1 MYSWILK
8 NWLFSCMQDIQFPI
22 QKNEEDWIV
31 KLSPKYFAH
40 STASIFSFPHGLI
53 RSAKSYQVC
62 ILGKAKKITYLR
74 FAWKCS
80 CSSSWEI
87 LFFNRKD
94 VQLRL
99 SSQQVCLQ
107 YYDEAFTIFLA
118 WSKEIM
124 QKGRRGFRPE
134 WMLQKFCTKEAF
146 SFEKSI
152 GIGWTR
158 VKFTQSSPRY
168 IDQK

>member
-1 MYSWILK
+1 MNIEKLTFFMHAGYSISDTKEWRGLNSKAKPKIFCPFYCVNIFFPTWTYPFCQVIPSLYSWK
-8 NWLFSCMQDIQFPI
+8 G
-22 QKNEEDWIV
+22 KEDY
-31 KLSPKYFAH
+31 LSTFRMKMF
-40 STASIFSFPHGLI
+40 
-53 RSAKSYQVC
+53 V
-62 ILGKAKKITYLR
+62 
-74 FAWKCS
+74 
-80 CSSSWEI
+80 
-87 LFFNRKD
+87 FFLVGNNRKD
-94 VQLRL
+94 GHLRQ

-152 GIGWTR
+152 GIGWTWD
-158 VKFTQSSPRY
+158 VSSPKVVQ
-168 IDQK
+168 DT

>member
-1 MYSWILK
+1 MNIEKLTFFMHAGYSISDTKEWRGLNSKAKPKIFCPFYCVNIFFPTWTYPFCQVIPSLYSWKSKEDYLSTFRMK
-8 NWLFSCMQDIQFPI
+8 MFVLLLVGNYFSTERMSIYA
-22 QKNEEDWIV
+22 KIV
-31 KLSPKYFAH
+31 KS
-40 STASIFSFPHGLI
+40 
-53 RSAKSYQVC
+53 V
-62 ILGKAKKITYLR
+62 
-74 FAWKCS
+74 W
-80 CSSSWEI
+80 
-87 LFFNRKD
+87 
-94 VQLRL
+94 
-99 SSQQVCLQ
+99 Q